1 MAVPTDRRY
10 TESHEWCKKE
20 SEGEVRVGISQFAAD
35 QLTDITFVEL
45 PKVGAKITAGQP
57 FGEIESV
64 KSAGDLYA
72 PVSGEVLEINPV
84 LKDDPGLVNREPYE
98 GAWMIRVRPSKPEQM
113 DDLLDASAYE
123 ARIAEE
129 A

>member
-10 TESHEWCKKE
+10 SQTHEWCKKE
-20 SEGEVRVGISQFAAD
+20 GDQAVAGITQFAAD

-45 PKVGAKITAGQP
+45 PAVGTAVKAGEP

-72 PVSGEVLEINPV
+72 PISGEVTAVNASLA
-84 LKDDPGLVNREPYE
+84 DDPGLINRDPF
-98 GAWMIRVRPSKPEQM
+98 GAGWMIRIKPANPDQY
-113 DDLLDASAYE
+113 DNLLDSAAYE
-123 ARIAEE
+123 QWMSQ
-129 A
+129 